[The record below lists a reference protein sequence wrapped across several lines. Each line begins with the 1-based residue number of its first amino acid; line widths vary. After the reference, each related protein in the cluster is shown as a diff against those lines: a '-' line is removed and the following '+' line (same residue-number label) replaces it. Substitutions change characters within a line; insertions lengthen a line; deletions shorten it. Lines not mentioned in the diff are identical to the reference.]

1 MHDVSLRMPLREYR
15 TWTVDSRRW
24 QHYRPRN
31 GDVVVATYPKS
42 GTTWTQRIISL
53 LIFKSAEV
61 YPLDKT
67 FPWWEFRAGLPIED
81 VVAAFE
87 SRTHQRSVKTHLPL
101 DGLPLFE
108 NVKYIHVARDPRDA
122 CLSYQNHTTGFT
134 PEALAQMSEI
144 GLADE
149 TLRKP
154 YPRVSTDPAEFF
166 HQWLTEGSIA
176 GQSDGMPFLSYFEYE
191 KTFWD
196 CRHLKNILFVHYRDL
211 SADLV
216 GEMERIARFIG
227 VDLPRVRLAELA
239 QEANFDSMQRDGGS
253 LIPETAKTFEGG
265 AERLF
270 HKGQSGRWQSFFKID
285 DLQLFEHKLRQAL
298 PPDYGRWLI
307 EGRLSGVDPALS

>member
-1 MHDVSLRMPLREYR
+1 MHDVSLRLPLREYR

-24 QHYRPRN
+24 EHYRPRE
-31 GDVVVATYPKS
+31 GDVIVATYPKS

-53 LIFKSAEV
+53 LIFKSAKV

-81 VVAAFE
+81 VAAAFE

-227 VDLPRVRLAELA
+227 VDLPRARLAELA

-270 HKGQSGRWQSFFKID
+270 HKGQSGRWRSFFKGD